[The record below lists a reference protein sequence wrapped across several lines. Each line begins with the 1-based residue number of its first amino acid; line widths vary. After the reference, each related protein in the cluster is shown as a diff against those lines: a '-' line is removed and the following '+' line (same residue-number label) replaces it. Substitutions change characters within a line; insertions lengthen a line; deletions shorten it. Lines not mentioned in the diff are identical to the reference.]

1 MLTTATLFV
10 LLQHRTE
17 AEARADAAEA
27 RSNLSERALYAKQ
40 QVSLALP
47 LPRTCLHGACRIIGV
62 DRS

>member
-10 LLQHRTE
+10 LLQHRAE

-27 RSNLSERALYAKQ
+27 RSTQLETALYAKQ

-47 LPRTCLHGACRIIGV
+47 LPRTLPARHM
-62 DRS
+62 